1 MAIDDEL
8 FQTLLEQVR
17 ELHRR
22 TDELTRTKSR
32 LHENVR
38 ARLNWS
44 PAPSLPEA
52 QREIADEVV
61 EVLNRPRLSHSQSR
75 ELYRVYFGR

>member
-8 FQTLLEQVR
+8 FETLLAQVR

-44 PAPSLPEA
+44 PAPSLPDA
-52 QREIADEVV
+52 QRRIADEVV
-61 EVLNRPRLSHSQSR
+61 EVLNRPRLSHSQSH
-75 ELYRVYFGR
+75 ELYRAYFGR

>member
-22 TDELTRTKSR
+22 TDELTGAKST

-44 PAPSLPEA
+44 PAPSLPDA
-52 QREIADEVV
+52 QRRIADEVV
-61 EVLNRPRLSHSQSR
+61 EVLNRPRLSHSQSHK
-75 ELYRVYFGR
+75 LYRAYFGR